1 MAYLYTLQVGII
13 SQDRYDTIDTLSR
26 SESGN
31 ESNGDIIRN
40 LSRSDFGNE
49 SNEPSEK
56 AKEMS
61 FSMSVR
67 EAAKMK
73 PNDDSIKAIVLTGD
87 DVEQLTVDNWNTI
100 LTEYTEIVFSRTT
113 PEQKMLIVEETKK
126 RGDNVVAVV
135 SSSFFSLL

>member
-1 MAYLYTLQVGII
+1 MGII
-13 SQDRYDTIDTLSR
+13 SQDRYDTIDSLSR
-26 SESGN
+26 LESGN
-31 ESNGDIIRN
+31 ESNGDIVRN
-40 LSRSDFGNE
+40 FSRSDFGNE

-61 FSMSVR
+61 LR

-135 SSSFFSLL
+135 RSSFFPLL